1 MTPSRDISRLL
12 DIMAQLRTPGSGC
25 PWDIKQNFSTIA
37 PYTIEEAYEVADAI
51 ARGDLDDLRDELG
64 DLLLQVVFHARMA
77 EEQHAFSF
85 GDVVEAIT
93 AKMIRRHPHVFA
105 DSSGRLTPSDVK
117 DAWDRIKAEEKAE
130 RAARR
135 PEGDASH
142 KSLLSSVKAGQPA
155 LARAMELQ
163 RKASSVGFDWNDPRA
178 VLHKIREEADEI
190 EAALDRG
197 DAGELAEETGDLLFA
212 LVNLA
217 RHVGADPEMALRGT
231 NAKFERRFAYI
242 ERKLAEQWRSLDQSS
257 LEEMDAL
264 WNEAKGEE
272 KKDSPRTPPSS

>member
-1 MTPSRDISRLL
+1 MRPSRDIAHLL
-12 DIMAQLRTPGSGC
+12 QIMAALRTPGTGC
-25 PWDIKQNFSTIA
+25 PWDLDQNFSTIA

-85 GDVVEAIT
+85 GDVVGAIPT
-93 AKMIRRHPHVFA
+93 TMIRRHPHVFA

-117 DAWDRIKAEEKAE
+117 GAWDRIKAEEKAE

-135 PEGDASH
+135 SQGDASQ

-155 LARAMELQ
+155 LARALELQ

-190 EAALDRG
+190 EAALDQG
-197 DAGELAEETGDLLFA
+197 DARELADETGDLLFA

-217 RHVGADPEMALRGT
+217 R
-231 NAKFERRFAYI
+231 
-242 ERKLAEQWRSLDQSS
+242 
-257 LEEMDAL
+257 
-264 WNEAKGEE
+264 
-272 KKDSPRTPPSS
+272 